1 MEFGVLGPLEVRT
14 GSGVRVRLGG
24 DRQERLLAA
33 LLLNADSSV
42 PVTRLVDAVWGD
54 RPPATADRQVGN
66 LAGMLRR
73 RFAEA
78 EPGGP
83 PVLLTGG
90 HGYRVVLDGHRLDAR
105 TFADGV
111 ARSRAAA
118 AAGEPAAALADLREA
133 LALWRGPVLD
143 GLPGRLPAASG
154 VALEELRL
162 AAWEDCLDLEAALG
176 RYRETVPELTALA
189 AEHPL
194 RERFAGQLMRALHRS
209 GRTADALAVH
219 RLFVGRLA
227 EELGLDPSPELR
239 NLYLELLRSEP
250 ERNGRE
256 VVDREPG
263 GRGERGGP
271 AGRAAPGDGASAER
285 AATGPGAAPDSVPV
299 PGPAT
304 VLPRPAQ
311 LPPPSASFTGRG
323 RELAALDGFAA
334 EVTAGPGPAAGAE
347 AATGPG
353 PAAAP
358 VAATVLTVSGTAGV
372 GKSTLV
378 VQWAHRVRGRFPDG
392 QLYADLHGF
401 SAGPPLSAHT
411 VLARFLRA
419 LGVPGPHVPS
429 APDEA
434 AALYRSMLADRRV
447 LVVLDNAHSAEQV
460 RPLLPGGPQ
469 CLTAVTGRTSLAGLT
484 ARDGARSLALDLMPA
499 TDAVALL
506 DRVIGD
512 ERTRAE
518 PAAAAEL
525 ATLCGRLP
533 LALAIAASRLAVRP
547 GLTVAD
553 QVAELRDAEDRL
565 GALEIEED
573 TASTVR
579 AAFDLS
585 YRALPTRAQDLFRLF
600 ALGPAPDLCAAAAAA
615 LCGERT
621 SAVRPVLGRLTTA
634 HLLTNEGRDRYRM
647 HDLLR
652 LYAAERA
659 AAETGAAERAAARE
673 RLYSWYLNHTD
684 AAVRMLTPHR
694 QRTGFPRPGSWY
706 EPPGFATAAE
716 ARKWCESEHTHLM
729 GVVREAAGHGL
740 DDFAWR
746 LPLALGGYFF
756 VSPHLDDREEAARL
770 AVGAARRCGDRYGEG
785 HARNDLATALV
796 TVGRLD
802 DGLAELLRARSLLAS
817 AGDPV
822 GEAVVIGNLGGH
834 SLHTGAPERAREYF
848 RQALALLLSQP
859 EDRRDDWVIGV
870 SETNLGLAAML
881 AGDTGEAGEHL
892 YRALDRHRSTRDPVM
907 ESVTLFHLGDHHR
920 RLGRPEQ
927 AAACLHRALA
937 VIDATSEN
945 PLLRARVS
953 EALAALADPGEGT
966 ADPRAQD

>member
-14 GSGVRVRLGG
+14 GTGVRVRLGG

-33 LLLNADSSV
+33 LLLNADGSV
-42 PVTRLVDAVWGD
+42 PVSRLVDAVWGD
-54 RPPATADRQVGN
+54 RPPATAGRQVGN

-78 EPGGP
+78 EPAGP

-143 GLPGRLPAASG
+143 GLPGRLPAAAG

-162 AAWEDCLDLEAALG
+162 TAWEDCLDLEAALG
-176 RYRETVPELTALA
+176 RYRETVPELTALV

-239 NLYLELLRSEP
+239 NLHLELLKSEP

-256 VVDREPG
+256 AVDL
-263 GRGERGGP
+263 GP
-271 AGRAAPGDGASAER
+271 D
-285 AATGPGAAPDSVPV
+285 
-299 PGPAT
+299 PGPALDPDLDLAPDPAPAPGT
-304 VLPRPAQ
+304 VVPQPAQ
-311 LPPPSASFTGRG
+311 LPSPSASFTGR
-323 RELAALDGFAA
+323 RTELAALDGFAA
-334 EVTAGPGPAAGAE
+334 EAAAD
-347 AATGPG
+347 PG

-358 VAATVLTVSGTAGV
+358 GPATAPAAAVFTVSGTAGV

-378 VQWAHRVRGRFPDG
+378 VHWAHRVRGRFPDG

-401 SAGPPLSAHT
+401 SAGPPLSAHA

-419 LGVPGPHVPS
+419 LGVPGPQVPS

-460 RPLLPGGPQ
+460 RPLLPGGPH
-469 CLTAVTGRTSLAGLT
+469 CLTAVTSRTSLAGLT
-484 ARDGARSLALDLMPA
+484 ARDGARSLALDLMPDA
-499 TDAVALL
+499 DAVALL
-506 DRVIGD
+506 DRVIGGD
-512 ERTRAE
+512 RARTE

-525 ATLCGRLP
+525 ATVCGRLP

-553 QVAELRDAEDRL
+553 QVAELRDTEDRL
-565 GALEIEED
+565 GALEIEGD
-573 TASTVR
+573 AASTVR

-585 YRALPTRAQDLFRLF
+585 YRALPARAQGLFRLF
-600 ALGPAPDLCAAAAAA
+600 ALGPAPDLCTAAVAA
-615 LCGERT
+615 LCGDRT
-621 SAVRPVLGRLTTA
+621 AVVRPVLGQLTTA
-634 HLLTNEGRDRYRM
+634 HLLTYEGRDRYRM

-659 AAETGAAERAAARE
+659 ASETGAAERAAARE
-673 RLYSWYLNHTD
+673 RLCGWYLNHAD
-684 AAVRMLTPHR
+684 AAVRLLTPHR

-706 EPPGFATAAE
+706 EPPVFATAAE
-716 ARKWCESEHTHLM
+716 ARRWCESEHTHLM
-729 GVVREAAGHGL
+729 GIVREAAEHGL

-746 LPLALGGYFF
+746 LPLALWGYFF
-756 VSPHLDDREEAARL
+756 VSPH
-770 AVGAARRCGDRYGEG
+770 
-785 HARNDLATALV
+785 
-796 TVGRLD
+796 
-802 DGLAELLRARSLLAS
+802 
-817 AGDPV
+817 
-822 GEAVVIGNLGGH
+822 
-834 SLHTGAPERAREYF
+834 
-848 RQALALLLSQP
+848 
-859 EDRRDDWVIGV
+859 
-870 SETNLGLAAML
+870 
-881 AGDTGEAGEHL
+881 
-892 YRALDRHRSTRDPVM
+892 
-907 ESVTLFHLGDHHR
+907 
-920 RLGRPEQ
+920 
-927 AAACLHRALA
+927 
-937 VIDATSEN
+937 
-945 PLLRARVS
+945 
-953 EALAALADPGEGT
+953 
-966 ADPRAQD
+966 

>member
-14 GSGVRVRLGG
+14 GAGVRVRLGG

-42 PVTRLVDAVWGD
+42 PVSRLVDAVWD
-54 RPPATADRQVGN
+54 DHPPATAGRQVGN

-78 EPGGP
+78 EPAGP
-83 PVLLTGG
+83 PVLLTGD
-90 HGYRVVLDGHRLDAR
+90 HGYRLVLDGHRLDAR
-105 TFADGV
+105 TFADRV

-118 AAGEPAAALADLREA
+118 AAGEAVAALADLREA

-143 GLPGRLPAASG
+143 GLPGQLPAAAC

-162 AAWEDCLDLEAALG
+162 TAWEDCLDLEATLG
-176 RYRETVPELTALA
+176 RYRETVPELTALV

-239 NLYLELLRSEP
+239 NLHLELLKSEP

-256 VVDREPG
+256 VVDRGP
-263 GRGERGGP
+263 GGP
-271 AGRAAPGDGASAER
+271 AGSAAPGDSASAGNPATDVAPDR
-285 AATGPGAAPDSVPV
+285 APAPGAVV
-299 PGPAT
+299 
-304 VLPRPAQ
+304 PRPAQ
-311 LPPPSASFTGRG
+311 LPSPSASFAGRSA
-323 RELAALDGFAA
+323 ELAALDGFAA
-334 EVTAGPGPAAGAE
+334 EAAGPGPAA
-347 AATGPG
+347 
-353 PAAAP
+353 PAAA
-358 VAATVLTVSGTAGV
+358 TVFTVSGTAGV
-372 GKSTLV
+372 GKSTLI

-401 SAGPPLSAHT
+401 SAGPPLSAHA

-419 LGVPGPHVPS
+419 LGVPGPQVPS

-460 RPLLPGGPQ
+460 RPLLPGGPR
-469 CLTAVTGRTSLAGLT
+469 CLTAVTSRTSLAGLA

-499 TDAVALL
+499 ADAVALL

-512 ERTRAE
+512 DRARTE
-518 PAAAAEL
+518 PAAATEL
-525 ATLCGRLP
+525 ATVCGRLP

-565 GALEIEED
+565 GALEIEGD
-573 TASTVR
+573 AASTVR

-585 YRALPTRAQDLFRLF
+585 YRALPARAQDLFRLF
-600 ALGPAPDLCAAAAAA
+600 ALGPAPDLCTAAAAA

-621 SAVRPVLGRLTTA
+621 AAVRPVLGKLATA
-634 HLLTNEGRDRYRM
+634 HLLTYEGRDRYRM

-659 AAETGAAERAAARE
+659 ASETGTAERIAARE
-673 RLYSWYLNHTD
+673 RLCSWYLNHAD
-684 AAVRMLTPHR
+684 AAVRLLTPHR
-694 QRTGFPRPGSWY
+694 QRTGFPRPGPWY
-706 EPPGFATAAE
+706 EPPGFATSAE
-716 ARKWCESEHTHLM
+716 ARSWCESEHTHLM
-729 GVVREAAGHGL
+729 GLVREAAEHGL

-746 LPLALGGYFF
+746 LPLALWGYFF

-770 AVGAARRCGDRYGEG
+770 AVAAARRSGDRYGEG
-785 HARNDLATALV
+785 HARNDLATVLGA
-796 TVGRLD
+796 VGRHD
-802 DGLAELLRARSLLAS
+802 DGLAELLRARALLAS

-822 GEAVVIGNLGGH
+822 GEAVVIGNLGEH
-834 SLHTGAPERAREYF
+834 SLNTDEPGRAREYF
-848 RQALALLLSQP
+848 RQSLALLLAQP
-859 EDRRDDWVIGV
+859 EDGWDHWVIGV
-870 SETNLGLAAML
+870 CETNLGVAAAL
-881 AGDTGEAGEHL
+881 AGDTGEADEFL
-892 YRALDRHRSTRDPVM
+892 YRALDRHRFAGDPVL
-907 ESVTLFHLGDHHR
+907 ESFTLFYLGDHHR
-920 RLGRPEQ
+920 RLGQPER
-927 AAACLHRALA
+927 AAACLRRALA
-937 VIDATSEN
+937 VIDSTTEN
-945 PLLRARVS
+945 PLLRADVS
-953 EALAALADPGEGT
+953 AALEALTDPDERT
-966 ADPRAQD
+966 AEVLPGA